1 MLGGTFRGPWV
12 ACCLTCYRGL
22 VVCAK
27 LESSHQ
33 PTAARTLRKPNS
45 PMISEKSSTIKQPG
59 EFGEIID
66 IHQSN
71 WVGQWRN
78 EWQSQKLCRIRYRA
92 GG

>member
-1 MLGGTFRGPWV
+1 
-12 ACCLTCYRGL
+12 
-22 VVCAK
+22 
-27 LESSHQ
+27 
-33 PTAARTLRKPNS
+33 
-45 PMISEKSSTIKQPG
+45 MISEKSSTIKQPG

>member
-1 MLGGTFRGPWV
+1 V
-12 ACCLTCYRGL
+12 AWLFVQSLNQVTSRPLHEPYENQT
-22 VVCAK
+22 AQ
-27 LESSHQ
+27 Q
-33 PTAARTLRKPNS
+33 PN
-45 PMISEKSSTIKQPG
+45 

-66 IHQSN
+66 NHQSN